1 MGSQRVEHDRVTLTF
16 TFISESLDSE
26 AYRNA
31 TAQIDILAFL
41 LLFFVMLF
49 QGSFSEQNCC
59 FRTVEGFVAG
69 KDVVVR
75 GRRERLIGL

>member
-1 MGSQRVEHDRVTLTF
+1 MTLTF

-75 GRRERLIGL
+75 GMRERLIGL

>member
-16 TFISESLDSE
+16 TFISASLDSE

>member
-49 QGSFSEQNCC
+49 QGSFSEQNYC

-75 GRRERLIGL
+75 GMRERLIGL